1 MAGAG
6 LSLRGRVA
14 LLAAGVGVAA
24 LVVLTAALILGAR
37 KAGGGGFALAGVVAG
52 FGWLGLVLWA
62 WLQAD
67 THMARPV
74 DRLAGALR
82 ARVHGDVA
90 DQLDPATAPH
100 LGDLA
105 PAAAGLAA
113 DLAQARAALAQAVAR
128 ETTRLTGEKSRLE
141 ALLADVPVGVLLCS
155 DDHLLAFYN
164 GPAVEMIGAGAG
176 DPGLD
181 RRLFDFLRD
190 GPIRMAYARLSA
202 TGDPG
207 AASDLLATTRDG
219 GRVLAARMRLRPVLG
234 GYVLTLRDV
243 TADLATHSRREA
255 LLAEAMD
262 RMRRPAATLA
272 SLIEALPP
280 HEAPPEQLEAALR
293 DEVAQLVQ
301 SVTDLAQRA
310 EAGRSDGL
318 PLGTTRASDLLDGA
332 RARLE
337 AEGLDV
343 QTTAA
348 DLLLTCNG
356 FEVIALIAGLGVEL
370 HRAGL
375 ARDMA
380 LHITED
386 GGGAMIRLI
395 WQGAALKLATLDG
408 WLDAGLDAGFGG
420 VARRDVLTAH
430 ATDIWP
436 EGTNG
441 TQTLCLPI
449 PQARRAVARP
459 APLPRPVVYDFDLS
473 SRERSASV
481 QDSPLGALTYVV
493 FDTETTGL
501 RPDQGDEI
509 VQIAAVRIVNGRRVE
524 GEVFDTL
531 VNPRRAIPAASTAVH
546 GITDAMVA
554 DAPMIETVI
563 ARFHAF
569 AEGAVLVAHNAPFDM
584 AFLRRL
590 GPQQGLAFDHPIL
603 DTVLLSAVAFGQHEV
618 HSLDALTQRL
628 GVTLP
633 EEARHTAIGDTVAT
647 ADAFQKL
654 LAMLQGQG
662 LGTFGAVLA
671 EVRRHGRLLKDLN

>member
-1 MAGAG
+1 VARSRLSLRGRMALLSAAFGAGALAVLGAG
-6 LSLRGRVA
+6 LSLGWRH
-14 LLAAGVGVAA
+14 AGAD
-24 LVVLTAALILGAR
+24 
-37 KAGGGGFALAGVVAG
+37 GFMLAGVIAG
-52 FGWLGLVLWA
+52 FGLFGLIVWLWFLL
-62 WLQAD
+62 D
-67 THMARPV
+67 THIARPV
-74 DRLAGALR
+74 DQLAGVLR
-82 ARVHGDVA
+82 ARVHGDVM
-90 DQLDPATAPH
+90 DRIDPGPARH
-100 LGDLA
+100 LGDLG
-105 PAAAGLAA
+105 PAAA
-113 DLAQARAALAQAVAR
+113 DLAAGLGQARTALAKAVAR
-128 ETTRLTGEKSRLE
+128 ETTRLTGEKTRLE

-190 GPIRMAYARLSA
+190 GPIRMAHARLTA

-219 GRVLAARMRLRPVLG
+219 GRVLAARMRLRPGMG

-243 TADLATHSRREA
+243 TADLATHARREA

-272 SLIEALPP
+272 SLIGALAPG
-280 HEAPPEQLEAALR
+280 EAPPVRLDAALR
-293 DEVAQLVQ
+293 DEVAKLVQ
-301 SVTDLAQRA
+301 SVADLTDRH

-318 PLGTTRASDLLDGA
+318 PLATTRAADLTDGA
-332 RARLE
+332 RARIE
-337 AEGLDV
+337 AEGITID
-343 QTTAA
+343 TRST

-356 FEVIALIAGLGVEL
+356 FELIALIAGLGVEL
-370 HRAGL
+370 GRAGF
-375 ARDMA
+375 ARDLTLDIGEEGSGA
-380 LHITED
+380 L
-386 GGGAMIRLI
+386 IRLM
-395 WQGAALKLATLDG
+395 WQGASLKLATLDG
-408 WLDAGLDAGFGG
+408 WLEVRLEPGLDG
-420 VARRDVLTAH
+420 VTRRDVLLTH

-436 EGTNG
+436 ESSGG
-441 TQTLCLPI
+441 GQALCLPM
-449 PQARRAVARP
+449 PHARRAVTRP
-459 APLPRPVVYDFDLS
+459 APVPRAVVYDFDLS

-481 QDSPLGALTYVV
+481 EDSFLGTLTYVV

-531 VNPRRAIPAASTAVH
+531 VNPGRAIPAVSTAVH

-554 DAPMIETVI
+554 DAPMIGPVL

-584 AFLRRL
+584 AFLRRH
-590 GPQQGLAFDHPIL
+590 GPAQGLAFDHPIL
-603 DTVLLSAVAFGQHEV
+603 DTVLLSAVVFGQHDV

-633 EEARHTAIGDTVAT
+633 EEARHTAIGDTMAT
-647 ADAFQKL
+647 AEVFQKL
-654 LAMLQGQG
+654 LGMVQGRG
-662 LGTFGAVLA
+662 LATFGSVLA